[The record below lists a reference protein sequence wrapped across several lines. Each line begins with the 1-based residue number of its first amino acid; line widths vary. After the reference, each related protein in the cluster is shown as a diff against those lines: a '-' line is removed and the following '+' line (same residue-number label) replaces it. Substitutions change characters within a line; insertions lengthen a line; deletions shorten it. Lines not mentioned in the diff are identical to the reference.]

1 MPFAIVKRGIFGPKV
16 IRAGIARRE
25 PPAHLADAGTAFFRT
40 AFLCGTVRGGALR
53 FCGALLRGYRLVI
66 VLRIFHSDYAYRLNI
81 HKSC

>member
-1 MPFAIVKRGIFGPKV
+1 MPFAIVKRSIFGPKV

-40 AFLCGTVRGGALR
+40 AFLSGTVRGGT
-53 FCGALLRGYRLVI
+53 LLRGYRLVI